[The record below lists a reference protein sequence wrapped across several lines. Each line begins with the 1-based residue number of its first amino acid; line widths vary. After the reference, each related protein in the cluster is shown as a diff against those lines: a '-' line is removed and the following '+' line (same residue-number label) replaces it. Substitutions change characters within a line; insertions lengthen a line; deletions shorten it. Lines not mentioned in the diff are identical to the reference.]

1 MSDRGD
7 DDLVS
12 GRGELFPA
20 EAELEAVKA
29 PASSVLSPMG
39 QVEHF
44 GAALQTGL
52 RAGGRR
58 RRAVK
63 VFAWSIIVLTLGV
76 FLLALV

>member
-1 MSDRGD
+1 MSGRGD

-12 GRGELFPA
+12 GLGELSPA
-20 EAELEAVKA
+20 EAEPEAWNA

-44 GAALQTGL
+44 GAALQTGH

-58 RRAVK
+58 RRAVR
-63 VFAWSIIVLTLGV
+63 VFAWSIIVVTPGAFV
-76 FLLALV
+76 LALV